1 MLTPSTQV
9 KRKNQICRTLAPAV
23 FGSVFAQPA
32 TAYNFDESVA
42 NLLKFGREDAKYGQ
56 IKLDLRYRFE
66 IADVANNGKQTAY
79 ANTLRLRLGY
89 LTPKFYGLQGFAE
102 YEGNLAMQ
110 QEYFVPRGN
119 WHGDPNRDVVADP
132 QQNELNQL
140 WLSFTGIPDTEI
152 KGGRQRIKLDDDRF
166 IGNVGWRQLEQTYDS
181 VLVTNTSIEHLTLKA
196 GYIGRVQNI
205 FSELV
210 DMKVPFFN
218 FKYQFKDLASIT
230 TYGLW
235 LADGQSAA
243 KSTQTLGIAATGSPK
258 INDRLQLHYRAEYSY
273 QSDYAKNPNNFD
285 LNRYHVMAGASFMG
299 VTLKGAVEE
308 LGSNGRQSFQTPL
321 GTNHAF
327 QGWAD
332 VFLVTPVDGVQDVHA
347 TLSAQ
352 MYGAKAM
359 FVYHNFQ
366 SAVNNFDYGNEYDFL
381 LTKKFGGNYAL
392 LAKYAYYDGD
402 ESAPGQFAND
412 VHKFWLQASVNF

>member
-1 MLTPSTQV
+1 MLTSNTRI
-9 KRKNQICRTLAPAV
+9 KHKNLIGSALAPAI
-23 FGSVFAQPA
+23 FGSVFTQ
-32 TAYNFDESVA
+32 SVA
-42 NLLKFGREDAKYGQ
+42 AYDFNQAATEFFKLGQEDAKYGQ

-66 IADVANNGKQTAY
+66 IADVADNGKQTAY

-89 LTPKFYGLQGFAE
+89 LTPKFYGLQAFAE

-110 QEYFVPRGN
+110 PDYFVPQGS

-132 QQNELNQL
+132 QHSELNQL
-140 WLSFTGIPDTEI
+140 WLSFTGFPDTEI
-152 KGGRQRIKLDDDRF
+152 KGGRQRIKLDDERF
-166 IGNVGWRQLEQTYDS
+166 IGNVGWRQLEQTFDS
-181 VLVTNTSIEHLTLKA
+181 VLVTNASIEHLTLKA

-218 FKYQFKDLASIT
+218 FNYQFKDLASIT

-243 KSTQTLGIAATGSPK
+243 KSTQSLGIAATGSPR
-258 INDRLQLHYRAEYSY
+258 INDQLQLHYRAEYSY
-273 QSDYAKNPNNFD
+273 QSDYAKNPNSFD
-285 LNRYHVMAGASFMG
+285 LNRYHVMAGASFLG
-299 VTLKGAVEE
+299 ITLKGGAEE

-332 VFLVTPVDGVQDVHA
+332 VFLVTPVDGVQDVYA
-347 TLSAQ
+347 SLAGQ
-352 MYGAKAM
+352 VLGAGAM

-366 SAVNNFDYGNEYDFL
+366 SATNDFEYGNEYDFL
-381 LTKKFGGNYAL
+381 LTKKLGDNYLL

-402 ESAPGQFAND
+402 RSAPGKFSHD